1 MRWKFFAPLRGLL
14 KIFRPPRGMSP
25 PQARNN
31 ESSLITMDVNKDVY
45 ILNWVEG
52 SIWKRLMLFWILFH
66 IRGSWYDK
74 IEFVTHMSFYNK
86 LVHNFFSKST
96 ECFCSKCIRNCQ
108 EIFLSKFTFLRP
120 KVMRI
125 APRKKK
131 SSRYRVLEKYHF
143 HMKLSTRPGAEVSY
157 KNVYIETSPLV
168 QRDI

>member
-1 MRWKFFAPLRGLL
+1 MSIKMYIFWIKLRVVFGKDSCYFEYFFIYEDLDMIR
-14 KIFRPPRGMSP
+14 
-25 PQARNN
+25 
-31 ESSLITMDVNKDVY
+31 SSLLHTCLFTI
-45 ILNWVEG
+45 NWYT
-52 SIWKRLMLFWILFH
+52 I
-66 IRGSWYDK
+66 
-74 IEFVTHMSFYNK
+74 
-86 LVHNFFSKST
+86 FFSKST

-125 APRKKK
+125 APGKKK